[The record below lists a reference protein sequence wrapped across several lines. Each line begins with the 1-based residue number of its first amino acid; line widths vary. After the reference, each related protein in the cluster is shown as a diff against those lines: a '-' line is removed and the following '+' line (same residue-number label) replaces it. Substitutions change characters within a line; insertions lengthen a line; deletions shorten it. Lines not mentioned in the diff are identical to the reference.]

1 MTVPFE
7 QIGDAQVGRIVLQVI
22 GKDGPV
28 FNPRN
33 IRYLGPGDPGFPSLP
48 SKTHLMPN
56 LVGLAAG
63 LAGVNLMVSIGNLA
77 LSAII
82 LKEVKS
88 LSKKMDEAHNKILGK
103 LDSICDRVR
112 VIDIKVQE
120 NNLRESLKYLSR
132 ACVVDN
138 TIDLMEIKKIE
149 GDVRRFLDTVGDYG
163 YVRGLGFELSYDV
176 REKLTS
182 LHSFLYATR
191 KTIAVH
197 HNIRAGGNPA
207 NMLTMHPVEDYRPDQ
222 MLRADNPMPEN
233 AVEKIFLDLSED
245 IEGRVRKHADTKEK
259 VWQVFGGRH
268 VADDCKDRII
278 QAAQQLQQ
286 MRGKLNDHFLPVSAP
301 ETSWLWNSDMGLAWR
316 THRELKAIGDYRKEF
331 RHWNLVDAEPLGSD
345 NLLIDSSWEKPLELP
360 KRSTEQGRSQRRKR

>member
-7 QIGDAQVGRIVLQVI
+7 QIGDAQVGRLVFQVI

-33 IRYLGPGDPGFPSLP
+33 IRFMGPGDPGFPSLP
-48 SKTHLMPN
+48 STIHLMPN

-63 LAGVNLMVSIGNLA
+63 LTGINLMVSIGNLA

-103 LDSICDRVR
+103 LDSISDRVR

-120 NNLRESLKYLSR
+120 NNLRESIKYLSR

-138 TIDLMEIKKIE
+138 TIDLEEIKKIE
-149 GDVRRFLDTVGDYG
+149 GDVRRFLETVGDYR

-176 REKLTS
+176 REQLTS

-197 HNIRAGGNPA
+197 HNIRAGGDPA
-207 NMLTMHPVEDYRPDQ
+207 KMLRMHPVEDYRPDH

-233 AVEKIFLDLSED
+233 EMKKIFSDLSED
-245 IEGRVRKHADTKEK
+245 IEGRVRKHAGIKEGIFSG
-259 VWQVFGGRH
+259 FGARH
-268 VADDCKDRII
+268 VADDCKDRID
-278 QAAQQLQQ
+278 QAAEKLKQ
-286 MRGKLNDHFLPVSAP
+286 MQSKLDNHFLPVSP
-301 ETSWLWNSDMGLAWR
+301 LETSWLWNSDMGLVWR

-331 RHWNLVDAEPLGSD
+331 RHWNLVHPESLGSD

-360 KRSTEQGRSQRRKR
+360 KKSTGIAPESES